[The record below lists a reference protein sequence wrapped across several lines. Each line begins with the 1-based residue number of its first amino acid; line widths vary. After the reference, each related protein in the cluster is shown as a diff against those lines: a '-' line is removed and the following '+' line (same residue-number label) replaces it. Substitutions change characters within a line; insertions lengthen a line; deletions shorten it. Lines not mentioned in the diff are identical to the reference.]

1 MAKRSCELVWNTF
14 IFWSWC
20 ENIFVYDRRRQK
32 LPKAVQRATIPRFL
46 RTSTTVDDDS
56 RQTSATELQT
66 ATPAAGNSGLQPRA
80 VPPPIYAKPQKR
92 SPVSPAPAANEQSS
106 VYSGT
111 STTLIDNALY
121 RTQQQ
126 PVTSSNFAEPE
137 DDLTVI
143 DNDLYRREGQGH
155 QNSGS
160 TDYECTL
167 IDNDLYRWYVSRLEL
182 RKTFSYFYCISNVLY
197 CI

>member
-1 MAKRSCELVWNTF
+1 MEW
-14 IFWSWC
+14 
-20 ENIFVYDRRRQK
+20 IFVYDRRRHK
-32 LPKAVQRATIPRFL
+32 LPEAVQRAIPPRFL
-46 RTSTTVDDDS
+46 RMSTTVDDGS
-56 RQTSATELQT
+56 RQNSATELQT
-66 ATPAAGNSGLQPRA
+66 APSAAGGNGLQTRPVPPPVYAKPQKRPPASPGVAAPGITDADGEASASGNNGSEARA
-80 VPPPIYAKPQKR
+80 HPPPIYAKPQKR
-92 SPVSPAPAANEQSS
+92 SPVSPSSANEQSS

-126 PVTSSNFAEPE
+126 PLTSSNVAEPE

-143 DNDLYRREGQGH
+143 DNDLYKRQGQGQ

-167 IDNDLYRWYVSRLEL
+167 IDNDLYR
-182 RKTFSYFYCISNVLY
+182 
-197 CI
+197 